1 MMLPPDPGVL
11 DSLVRDRQNRLTPT
25 RVAGEPAAAVWRVRL
40 GHVLIAAGSRLS
52 GERVEG
58 HRHSTLPHHA

>member
-1 MMLPPDPGVL
+1 MMLPPNPGVL
-11 DSLVRDRQNRLTPT
+11 DSLVRDRQNRITPT
-25 RVAGEPAAAVWRVRL
+25 RVAVEPARAVWRVRL

-52 GERVEG
+52 GERAEA

>member
-11 DSLVRDRQNRLTPT
+11 DSLVRDRQSRLSPT
-25 RVAGEPAAAVWRVRL
+25 RVAGQPAHAAWRVRL

-52 GERVEG
+52 GERAEM
-58 HRHSTLPHHA
+58 HRHSTVPHHA